1 MTLVIETADLAAADV
16 QALIRLHQS
25 GMLDTSPPEFS
36 FALDLTGLQSPDIE
50 VFAARID
57 GALAGVGAL
66 KRLGDGTGEV
76 KSMRTDPAFL
86 RRGVGAA
93 LLEHVIA
100 RARRLGLSR
109 LSLETGTGEAF
120 EAATT
125 LYLRRGFVEGA
136 PFADYAPSDFNRFFH
151 LEIGQGPG
159 AAAPSPP

>member
-1 MTLVIETADLAAADV
+1 MSLEIALADLDAPDV
-16 QALIRLHQS
+16 QALIALHQS

-36 FALDLTGLQSPDIE
+36 FALDLSGLQRPDIA

-57 GALAGVGAL
+57 GVLAGVGAL

-93 LLEHVIA
+93 LLEHIIA
-100 RARRLGLSR
+100 AARDHGFGR
-109 LSLETGTGEAF
+109 LSLETGTGPAF
-120 EAATT
+120 DAAVA
-125 LYLRRGFVEGA
+125 LYLRRGFVEGE

-151 LEIGQGPG
+151 LDLRVV
-159 AAAPSPP
+159 AAD

>member
-1 MTLVIETADLAAADV
+1 MTLAIERADLDAPDV
-16 QALIRLHQS
+16 QGLIALHQS

-36 FALDLTGLQSPDIE
+36 FALDLTGLKSPAIE

-93 LLEHVIA
+93 LLEHIIGAA
-100 RARRLGLSR
+100 RGHGLSR
-109 LSLETGTGEAF
+109 LSLETGTGAPF
-120 EAATT
+120 EAATA

-151 LEIGQGPG
+151 LELG
-159 AAAPSPP
+159 

>member
-1 MTLVIETADLAAADV
+1 MTIAIEPADLAAPDV
-16 QALIRLHQS
+16 QALISLHQS
-25 GMLDTSPPEFS
+25 GMLDSSPPEFS

-57 GALAGVGAL
+57 GVLAGIGAL

-76 KSMRTDPAFL
+76 KSMRTDPAML

-100 RARRLGLSR
+100 AALVHGLHR
-109 LSLETGTGEAF
+109 LSLETGTGEPFA
-120 EAATT
+120 AATA

-136 PFADYAPSDFNRFFH
+136 PFGDYAPSDFNRFFH
-151 LEIGQGPG
+151 LDLG
-159 AAAPSPP
+159 